1 MIVRAAT
8 EEDWEESIELRLR
21 ALADAPDSFR
31 RTLAEAREQAAL
43 WPELAR
49 QAAADPGQEGW
60 LAEDDGVP
68 VGQAFSRL
76 SEDGTTVHI
85 YAMWVAPEARGRGVG
100 KALLEAIE
108 AWGRD
113 RGSRRGYL
121 AVTAG
126 NAAAE
131 GLYRGAGYEPT
142 GDREP
147 LREGTDLECVWMAKP
162 L

>member
-1 MIVRAAT
+1 VIVRAAT
-8 EEDWEESIELRLR
+8 EDDWEESLEIRLR

-49 QAAADPGQEGW
+49 EGGADPGQEGW
-60 LAEDDGVP
+60 LAEENGVP
-68 VGQAFSRL
+68 VGQAFSRI

-85 YAMWVAPEARGRGVG
+85 YAMWVGPEARGHGVG
-100 KALLEAIE
+100 RALLAAIE
-108 AWGRD
+108 TWGRD

-126 NAAAE
+126 NVAAE
-131 GLYRGAGYEPT
+131 HLYRSAGYEPT
-142 GDREP
+142 GDCEP
-147 LREGTDLECVWMAKP
+147 LREGTDLECVWMAKK